1 MYIKKKYDIFISYR
15 RDGGY
20 EVAKHLFDRLSKEGY
35 RVSFDIDTLRSGEFP
50 TMLMDRIDQCKDF
63 IIILNRTAL
72 DRCLDPSVDR
82 KNDWLRNELA
92 HAIQTRKTII
102 PIMGAGFVFPEN
114 LPEDIAKLP
123 SINSIPYHENDF
135 DSMYQKVKKFLSSHP
150 VQRIR
155 RILLSSS
162 LAAVLAGILLFSVF
176 HHRSDGIPVD
186 LSSQVHINARLLD
199 STFITSDPV
208 ISKAID
214 YDSYMGIDRESD
226 LGPFYHQ
233 FHYIDTVINGIHAI
247 RPTGRYIGDYYL
259 RDSIAIQDEPLTM
272 LGEDDFANLHY
283 PVLDVSLVNNSSNT
297 ILVDELLIE
306 VEESRVDDHPF
317 LVIEETG
324 GHLNLDDR
332 GWKSWQKAVL
342 RFSLL
347 AENQSFDGAYKF
359 EIPILSSSVD
369 PELGVIDIPM
379 YDYLVKSGID
389 FEKLCSSSLVYK
401 QGEGEIPDWNG
412 FYFDEDE
419 ESSSEIN
426 YAALDSLKRILA
438 PVQLHESY
446 ITSVDEDGQEV
457 RSLCFADPYM
467 VLYGELVF
475 DDEASFKVG
484 GHVRVL
490 SSIAWGAPYLS
501 CSRVFDVKL
510 RDEGRNYTIK
520 YPVSHYL
527 KAGDV
532 DRIAIQLDA
541 DKTSYHKFRV
551 RLQNVNQI
559 DIQTEPIDLLVFK
572 YRLPSE
578 NE

>member
-1 MYIKKKYDIFISYR
+1 MRIKKKYDIFISYR

-20 EVAKHLFDRLSKEGY
+20 EVAKHLYDRLSRDGY

-102 PIMGAGFVFPEN
+102 PIMGSGFVFPEN

-135 DSMYQKVKKFLSSHP
+135 DSMYQKVKEFLTSLP
-150 VQRIR
+150 VLRFR

-176 HHRSDGIPVD
+176 HHRPDGIPAD
-186 LSSQVHINARLLD
+186 LSSQVHIDARLLD
-199 STFITSDPV
+199 SAFIKDDPV
-208 ISKAID
+208 ISQAID
-214 YDSYMGIDRESD
+214 YDSYMGIDKESD
-226 LGPFYHQ
+226 LGPFYDQ
-233 FHYIDTVINGIHAI
+233 FHYIDTFINGIHAI
-247 RPTGRYIGDYYL
+247 RPTGRYVGDYYL
-259 RDSIAIQDEPLTM
+259 HDSIAIQDEPLTS
-272 LGEDDFANLHY
+272 LGEDDFANLHF

-297 ILVDELLIE
+297 ILVNELLIE
-306 VEESRVDDHPF
+306 VEESRVDDRPF
-317 LVIEETG
+317 IVVEETG
-324 GHLNLDDR
+324 GHLSLSDR
-332 GWKSWQKAVL
+332 GWKSWQKAVF

-347 AENQSFDGAYKF
+347 PEDQSFDGAYKF
-359 EIPILSSSVD
+359 EIPVLSSNVD

-379 YDYLVKSGID
+379 YDYLVQSGID
-389 FEKLCSSSLVYK
+389 FEKICSSSLVYK
-401 QGEGEIPDWNG
+401 LGEGEIPGWNNAERDLYLDDDG
-412 FYFDEDE
+412 
-419 ESSSEIN
+419 ESSSDVN
-426 YAALDSLKRILA
+426 YAAIDSLKSLLA
-438 PVQLHESY
+438 PAKLHETY
-446 ITSVDEDGQEV
+446 LTSVDEDGREE
-457 RSLCFADPYM
+457 RILWFDDPYM
-467 VLYGELVF
+467 VLYGELTF
-475 DDEASFKVG
+475 DKGASFKVG

-490 SSIAWGAPYLS
+490 NSIGWGAPYLS

-510 RDEGRNYTIK
+510 RNTGRNYTIK

-532 DRIAIQLDA
+532 DRIVIQLDA
-541 DKTSYHKFRV
+541 DKTSCHKFRV

-572 YRLPSE
+572 YR
-578 NE
+578 